1 MSEIAVIIPALNEAG
16 NLFRLI
22 GEVRSTV
29 NADIIVVD
37 NGSTDETADEAIRA
51 GAQLIQE
58 PRRGYGYACAAGVA
72 ASEGSEILV
81 FLDGDFSSLPSEIP
95 ALVNPIQ
102 SGEADLVQGSRVLG
116 HIAAG
121 AMPVQQRFGNWIA
134 SRLMNFL
141 YGSRITD
148 LGPFRAIRKSL
159 LSTLNMRE
167 MTYGWPTEMTVKAQ
181 RRGARIK
188 EVPVSFHPRQAGHSK
203 ISSTLRGT
211 ILAGW
216 YIMGVTLRYAWG
228 SWDD

>member
-81 FLDGDFSSLPSEIP
+81 FLDGDFSSLPTEIP
-95 ALVNPIQ
+95 ALVNPIR

-121 AMPVQQRFGNWIA
+121 AMPFQQRFGNWIA

-167 MTYGWPTEMTVKAQ
+167 MTFGWPTEMTVKAQ